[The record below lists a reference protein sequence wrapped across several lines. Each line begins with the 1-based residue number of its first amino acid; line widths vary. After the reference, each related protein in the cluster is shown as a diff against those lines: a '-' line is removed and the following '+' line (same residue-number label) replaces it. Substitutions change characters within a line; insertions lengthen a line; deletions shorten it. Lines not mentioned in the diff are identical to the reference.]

1 MLCNPACALSSV
13 DFRCS
18 ADFHASLHAGKL
30 WGFKRLHR
38 KCGELGF
45 ESSGLTA
52 SRFCSWVFLGGSRSV
67 PRTCHEPFHPTLFS
81 FADLC
86 TGLDVT
92 NRDNPL
98 MHVCIHNMFAHT
110 HTHARARTHTHTRAR
125 AHTHTH
131 IFTHAHV
138 VFLTCARMYIR
149 NPQTLKLRSCASAVA
164 TTEGSRM
171 DDLQKPLLGS

>member
-1 MLCNPACALSSV
+1 MLCNPAYALSSV

-52 SRFCSWVFLGGSRSV
+52 SRFCSWVFLGDSRFV
-67 PRTCHEPFHPTLFS
+67 PRTCHEPFHPTPFS
-81 FADLC
+81 LADLR
-86 TGLDVT
+86 LDVT

-98 MHVCIHNMFAHT
+98 MHVCIHMFANTHTHTYTHTHT
-110 HTHARARTHTHTRAR
+110 HTHART
-125 AHTHTH
+125 HTHTH
-131 IFTHAHV
+131 IYIYIYIYAR
-138 VFLTCARMYIR
+138 TCGVSHMRTY
-149 NPQTLKLRSCASAVA
+149 
-164 TTEGSRM
+164 TERCIYET
-171 DDLQKPLLGS
+171 PRH